1 MPLLFLGR
9 CPSKILVS
17 RRSDIA
23 IRDYYYIYNFIL
35 QHEHIFVTIYV
46 IKYFE
51 RYIKGGVQLDINQ
64 KGEILIYQTEK
75 GETKIDVYM
84 EDGTI
89 WLSRVNIS
97 QLYGTSPQNITMH
110 IKNIYEEGEL
120 EESSTSKNYLLVQN
134 EGEREVAR
142 NTKFYNLD
150 MILAIGYRV
159 RSNVGMQFRNWTS
172 KVLKEYMQKGFVMN
186 DERLKNPKKFGDDY
200 FDELLERIRDIR
212 ASEKRFYQK
221 IKDIYSLSVDYN
233 PAIESTKDFF
243 ATVQNKLLYAVT
255 GETAAELIS
264 KRVDSSKDNMGLTS
278 FKGAVVRKGDINIS
292 KNYLFED
299 EIIDL
304 NRIVTMFLDHAED
317 MARDKTPMTMNDW
330 NNSLNE
336 FLKFR
341 RREILEGKG
350 KISREEMER
359 KVLQEYLKYNTRRL
373 NTPPEDEIEYEL
385 PTIEE

>member
-1 MPLLFLGR
+1 M
-9 CPSKILVS
+9 
-17 RRSDIA
+17 
-23 IRDYYYIYNFIL
+23 
-35 QHEHIFVTIYV
+35 
-46 IKYFE
+46 
-51 RYIKGGVQLDINQ
+51 DINQ

-75 GETKIDVYM
+75 GETKIDVYL

-89 WLSRVNIS
+89 WLTQKHIA
-97 QLYGTSPQNITMH
+97 QLYGKGVNTINEH
-110 IKNIYEEGEL
+110 IKNIILDGEL
-120 EESSTSKNYLLVQN
+120 QESSTIREFRIVQN
-134 EGEREVAR
+134 EGGREVAR
-142 NTKFYNLD
+142 KIKFYNLD

-159 RSNVGMQFRNWTS
+159 RSNVGVQFRNWTS

-233 PAIESTKDFF
+233 PALESTKDFF

-255 GETAAELIS
+255 GQTAAELIS
-264 KRVDSSKDNMGLTS
+264 ERVDSSKDNMGLTS
-278 FKGAVVRKGDINIS
+278 FKGVVVRKGDINIS
-292 KNYLFED
+292 KNYLYED
-299 EIIDL
+299 EITDL

-330 NNSLNE
+330 DNSLNE

-350 KISREEMER
+350 KVSREEMER
-359 KVLQEYLKYNTRRL
+359 KVLKEYAIYNTRRL
-373 NTPPEDEIEYEL
+373 KTLPEDEIIGEL

>member
-1 MPLLFLGR
+1 M
-9 CPSKILVS
+9 K
-17 RRSDIA
+17 
-23 IRDYYYIYNFIL
+23 
-35 QHEHIFVTIYV
+35 E
-46 IKYFE
+46 
-51 RYIKGGVQLDINQ
+51 INP
-64 KGEILIYQTEK
+64 KGEILIYQTET

-89 WLSRVNIS
+89 WLNQANIS
-97 QLYGTSPQNITMH
+97 LLYQTTPQNITKH
-110 IKNIYEEGEL
+110 IKHIYDDGEL
-120 EESSTSKNYLLVQN
+120 LENRTCNYYSQVQV
-134 EGEREVAR
+134 EGGR
-142 NTKFYNLD
+142 NINRQIKFYNLD

-172 KVLKEYMQKGFVMN
+172 KILTEYMQKGFVMN

-233 PAIESTKDFF
+233 PTLASTRDFF

-255 GETAAELIS
+255 ERTAAELICA
-264 KRVDSSKDNMGLTS
+264 RVDSSKDNIGLTA
-278 FKGAVVRKGDINIS
+278 FKGAVVRKGDISIS
-292 KNYLFED
+292 KNYLE
-299 EIIDL
+299 EEELTDL

-317 MARDKTPMTMNDW
+317 MARGRTPMTMEDW
-330 NNSLNE
+330 DNSLNE

-350 KISREEMER
+350 SVSHEQMER
-359 KVLQEYLKYNTRRL
+359 KVLQEYTIYNTRRL
-373 NTPPEDEIEYEL
+373 NMPSDTDIIDDLPPIER
-385 PTIEE
+385 

>member
-1 MPLLFLGR
+1 MIP
-9 CPSKILVS
+9 I
-17 RRSDIA
+17 D
-23 IRDYYYIYNFIL
+23 
-35 QHEHIFVTIYV
+35 T
-46 IKYFE
+46 
-51 RYIKGGVQLDINQ
+51 NQ

-120 EESSTSKNYLLVQN
+120 DESSTSKNYLLVQN
-134 EGEREVAR
+134 EGGREVAR
-142 NTKFYNLD
+142 DTKFYNLD
-150 MILAIGYRV
+150 IILAIGYRV
-159 RSNVGMQFRNWTS
+159 RSNVGVQFRNWTS
-172 KVLKEYMQKGFVMN
+172 KILKEYMKKGFVIN
-186 DERLKNPKKFGDDY
+186 DERLKNPKKFGEDY

-233 PAIESTKDFF
+233 PALESTKDFF
-243 ATVQNKLLYAVT
+243 ATIQNKLLYAVT
-255 GETAAELIS
+255 GQTAAELIT
-264 KRVDSSKDNMGLTS
+264 KRVDSSKDNMGSTS

-292 KNYLFED
+292 KNYLQED
-299 EIIDL
+299 EITDL

-330 NNSLNE
+330 DNSLNE

-350 KISREEMER
+350 NISREEMEQ
-359 KVLQEYLKYNTRRL
+359 KVLKEYAVYNTRRL
-373 NTPPEDEIEYEL
+373 KTPSDDDEVCEL
-385 PTIEE
+385 PKIKE

>member
-1 MPLLFLGR
+1 MAFNAFVVYGNM
-9 CPSKILVS
+9 S
-17 RRSDIA
+17 
-23 IRDYYYIYNFIL
+23 IRNINIMKMYIIINNYYIYNFTL
-35 QHEHIFVTIYV
+35 QSKHTFATIYTM
-46 IKYFE
+46 
-51 RYIKGGVQLDINQ
+51 KGEIHMDINQ

-75 GETKIDVYM
+75 GETKIDAYM
-84 EDGTI
+84 EDSAI
-89 WLSRVNIS
+89 WLSRVNIA

-110 IKNIYEEGEL
+110 IKNIYEEEEL
-120 EESSTSKNYLLVQN
+120 EEDATSKNYLLVQN
-134 EGEREVAR
+134 EGGREVAR
-142 NTKFYNLD
+142 DTKFYNLD

-159 RSNVGMQFRNWTS
+159 RSNVGVQFRKWTS

-186 DERLKNPKKFGDDY
+186 DERLRDPKKFGDDY

-233 PAIESTKDFF
+233 PGMKETKSFF

-264 KRVDSSKDNMGLTS
+264 ARVDSSKDNMGLTS

-292 KNYLFED
+292 KNYLTED

-317 MARDKTPMTMNDW
+317 MARGRTPMTMKDW
-330 NNSLNE
+330 DNSLNE

-350 KISREEMER
+350 KISRETMER
-359 KVLQEYLKYNTRRL
+359 KVFTEYAIYNTRRL
-373 NTPPEDEIEYEL
+373 NIPLENETEDEL

>member
-1 MPLLFLGR
+1 M
-9 CPSKILVS
+9 
-17 RRSDIA
+17 
-23 IRDYYYIYNFIL
+23 
-35 QHEHIFVTIYV
+35 
-46 IKYFE
+46 
-51 RYIKGGVQLDINQ
+51 DINQ

-75 GETKIDVYM
+75 GETKIDVYL

-89 WLSRVNIS
+89 WLTQKHIA
-97 QLYGTSPQNITMH
+97 QLYGKGVNTINEH
-110 IKNIYEEGEL
+110 IKNIILDGEL
-120 EESSTSKNYLLVQN
+120 QESSTIREFRIVQN
-134 EGEREVAR
+134 EGGRQVAR
-142 NTKFYNLD
+142 KIKFYNLD

-159 RSNVGMQFRNWTS
+159 RSNVGVQFRNWTS

-233 PAIESTKDFF
+233 PALESTKDFF

-255 GETAAELIS
+255 GQTAAELIS
-264 KRVDSSKDNMGLTS
+264 ERVDSSKDNMGLTS
-278 FKGAVVRKGDINIS
+278 FKGVVVRKGDINIS
-292 KNYLFED
+292 KNYLYED
-299 EIIDL
+299 EITDL

-330 NNSLNE
+330 DNSLNE

-350 KISREEMER
+350 KVSREEMER
-359 KVLQEYLKYNTRRL
+359 KVLKEYAIYNTRRL
-373 NTPPEDEIEYEL
+373 KTPPEDEIIGEL

>member
-1 MPLLFLGR
+1 M
-9 CPSKILVS
+9 
-17 RRSDIA
+17 
-23 IRDYYYIYNFIL
+23 
-35 QHEHIFVTIYV
+35 
-46 IKYFE
+46 
-51 RYIKGGVQLDINQ
+51 DINQ

-89 WLSRVNIS
+89 WLN
-97 QLYGTSPQNITMH
+97 QANMAMLYETTTQNITKH
-110 IKNIYEEGEL
+110 IKNIYEEREL
-120 EESSTSKNYLLVQN
+120 DENRTCNYYLQVQR
-134 EGEREVAR
+134 EGEREVER
-142 NTKFYNLD
+142 KIKFYNLD

-186 DERLKNPKKFGDDY
+186 DDRLKNPKKFGDDY

-233 PAIESTKDFF
+233 PALESTKDFF

-255 GETAAELIS
+255 GQTAAELICE
-264 KRVDSSKDNMGLTS
+264 RVDSSKDNMGLIS
-278 FKGAVVRKGDINIS
+278 FKGAIVRKGDINIS

-299 EIIDL
+299 EITDL

-317 MARDKTPMTMNDW
+317 MARDKTPMTMKDW
-330 NNSLNE
+330 DNSINE

-350 KISREEMER
+350 KVSREEMER
-359 KVLQEYLKYNTRRL
+359 KVLKEYTIYNTRRL
-373 NTPPEDEIEYEL
+373 KTPPEDEIIGEI
-385 PTIEE
+385 PIIEQ